1 MIARVPDKTGAMVQ
15 SRGMMYKAVTQ
26 SVLLY
31 VSDIRVV
38 TGNILKVLE
47 GFHNQEA
54 MRTKGMTE
62 ICGAGGEW
70 EYPPMVAAI

>member
-47 GFHNQEA
+47 GFHN
-54 MRTKGMTE
+54 
-62 ICGAGGEW
+62 
-70 EYPPMVAAI
+70 